1 MVIAITGS
9 ISTGKS
15 TVSKYIAKKY
25 PVIDADLLARDILK
39 IDSSAY
45 LQVVKEFGKDILL
58 ENREIDRKK
67 LGTIIFSDK
76 NRREALNSITH
87 KEIRK
92 EYQKKVEEY
101 IQKGYK
107 LIFYDIPLLF
117 EVKLEKEFEK
127 IIVVYIPEE
136 LQLERLMKRDS
147 ISKEIAIKKIQS
159 QISIEDKKRGA
170 NYIIDNSK
178 GLKNT
183 YFQIDNL
190 LKELE
195 LITNY
200 SSI

>member
-25 PVIDADLLARDILK
+25 PVIDADLLARYILK

-107 LIFYDIPLLF
+107 LIFYDVPLLF
-117 EVKLEKEFEK
+117 EVKLEKEFKK
-127 IIVVYIPEE
+127 IIVVYIPEK

-147 ISKEIAIKKIQS
+147 ISKDIAIKKIQS

-195 LITNY
+195 ML
-200 SSI
+200 